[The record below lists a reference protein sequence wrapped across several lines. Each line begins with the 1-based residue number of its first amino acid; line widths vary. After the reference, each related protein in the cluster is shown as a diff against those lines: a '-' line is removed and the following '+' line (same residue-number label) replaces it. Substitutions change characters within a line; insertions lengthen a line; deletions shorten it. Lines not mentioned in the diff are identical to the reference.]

1 MTKDSLFVTNKFGL
15 LFMIVCLASVSKVT
29 FQFIIY
35 QKFNSNLTLSKIQ
48 DTPRNP
54 SPGLMAIRMTHKSL
68 QTIPQWWS
76 PSQSPQVLQSQLA
89 S

>member
-1 MTKDSLFVTNKFGL
+1 MSKDTFFVTNKFGL
-15 LFMIVCLASVSKVT
+15 LFIIVCLASVSKVT

-35 QKFNSNLTLSKIQ
+35 QKLKSNLTLSKIQ
-48 DTPRNP
+48 DTLRNP
-54 SPGLMAIRMTHKSL
+54 SPGLMAIRMTLKSL

-76 PSQSPQVLQSQLA
+76 PSQAPQVLRSQLA